1 MELFDRIVNPQLTVR
16 RIHIS
21 ANHILD
27 EQQIPAMEMREQM
40 DLFIDYEALTQQE
53 LQENKQLEKEKR
65 LQQATLQIKKK
76 YGKNA
81 VLKGMNLE
89 EGANTIQRNKTIG
102 GHKA

>member
-1 MELFDRIVNPQLTVR
+1 
-16 RIHIS
+16 
-21 ANHILD
+21 
-27 EQQIPAMEMREQM
+27 MREQM
-40 DLFIDYEALTQQE
+40 DLFTDYEALTQQE